1 MLVRSV
7 RREVLLA
14 RRKEDFI
21 AAISHELKTPLT
33 GIRMYADMLREGWVA
48 TPEMADGYATRI
60 LEDDAF
66 DAVLCLGNTLM
77 MIVDRETLQRVFF
90 GGSDCPQSVIDAFE
104 PKFGIAVQ
112 GTYGLTELPTAAA
125 LENFGVEVTFPP
137 RQMSSEGLL
146 QMHALQSVTGDNV
159 LIVRGEG
166 GRTTLRE
173 TLLARGARVDDLP
186 CYRRTC
192 PVYTPG
198 SFLAALEKSAVRLLV
213 ITSSEGLVN
222 LLALLSPEETT
233 NLQFRTLLVSSERV
247 AEQAAEAGFK
257 DVRIARNA
265 SDAAIVDAVL
275 QWQKDMGER

>member
-1 MLVRSV
+1 MSADHPVCITRPAAQAEVLIDALARVGIVAISQPLLAIESLPQIPAPVRS
-7 RREVLLA
+7 RVLALDEYQHIIFVSLNA
-14 RRKEDFI
+14 VHFGM
-21 AAISHELKTPLT
+21 ELINDYWPQLPQ
-33 GIRMYADMLREGWVA
+33 GLHWYSV
-48 TPEMADGYATRI
+48 
-60 LEDDAF
+60 
-66 DAVLCLGNTLM
+66 
-77 MIVDRETLQRVFF
+77 
-90 GGSDCPQSVIDAFE
+90 GSA
-104 PKFGIAVQ
+104 
-112 GTYGLTELPTAAA
+112 TAAA
-125 LENFGVEVTFPP
+125 LEDFGVEVTFPP

-233 NLQFRTLLVSSERV
+233 NLQLRTLLVSSERV

-265 SDAAIVDAVL
+265 SAAAIVDAVL